1 MGDITLETPVDGA
14 RATVAKEGG
23 HFAADGLEQV
33 LGSQLAA
40 CRLIV
45 QQQVRY
51 RAFCLAGRD
60 IAVDDV
66 DEEIAVFEAHHG
78 GLWGVVT
85 GDLVSLN
92 GVALNLEFKVAY
104 R

>member
-1 MGDITLETPVDGA
+1 MFGGIFITLDTPVDGA
-14 RATVAKEGG
+14 RAAVAKQGG

-40 CRLIV
+40 GRLVV
-45 QQQVRY
+45 QQQVRH
-51 RAFCLAGRD
+51 RALCLAGRD

-78 GLWGVVT
+78 GLWGVVA
-85 GDLVSLN
+85 GDLVSGERSRAEF
-92 GVALNLEFKVAY
+92 GV
-104 R
+104 